1 MFFSKMLYNIITW
14 FLTSSTHVFHKKE
27 KVRKYKSQ
35 LVHESDFL
43 EIDGYFLKSMYIL
56 APTIDTTST
65 TPHAISNIMP
75 VSIISELKI

>member
-35 LVHESDFL
+35 LVHESDH
-43 EIDGYFLKSMYIL
+43 D
-56 APTIDTTST
+56 
-65 TPHAISNIMP
+65 
-75 VSIISELKI
+75 ELS

>member
-1 MFFSKMLYNIITW
+1 
-14 FLTSSTHVFHKKE
+14 
-27 KVRKYKSQ
+27 
-35 LVHESDFL
+35 
-43 EIDGYFLKSMYIL
+43 MYIL

>member
-1 MFFSKMLYNIITW
+1 MFYNIITR
-14 FLTSSTHVFHKKE
+14 FSASFTHVFHKNR
-27 KVRKYKSQ
+27 KVRKYKNQ

-75 VSIISELKI
+75 VSNKK

>member
-1 MFFSKMLYNIITW
+1 MSSRFFLS
-14 FLTSSTHVFHKKE
+14 HKKE
-27 KVRKYKSQ
+27 KVRKYKNQ

-43 EIDGYFLKSMYIL
+43 EIGGYFLKSMYIL

-75 VSIISELKI
+75 VSNKKEKVRKYKN

>member
-1 MFFSKMLYNIITW
+1 MYFIKYR
-14 FLTSSTHVFHKKE
+14 
-27 KVRKYKSQ
+27 KVRKYKNQ

-56 APTIDTTST
+56 APTIDTTSN

-75 VSIISELKI
+75 VSNKKEKVRKYKSLLVHESDFDEKLR